1 MSQNLNVGWKLHLNN
16 KEDWID
22 ARVPG
27 NVHLDHLEN
36 RKIPD
41 PFFGQNEA
49 EMQWISDED
58 WTYKLMFE
66 PDKDLM
72 ERKNIILFFHGLDT
86 YADIFLNNIKVL
98 SANNMFHPWSA
109 NVKDVIKD
117 GMNNLE
123 IHFRSPLKEVS
134 GQMNSIDHAL
144 PADNDQA
151 GKTSPY
157 TRKAPYHYGW
167 DWGPCLVTSGIWK
180 EVELIGW
187 EDWYVDQLQI
197 KNKNVSKDTA
207 ELEVE
212 LTVLSDISEDISVL
226 SLIHI

>member
-49 EMQWISDED
+49 ELQWISDED

-72 ERKNIILFFHGLDT
+72 ERKNLILFFHGLDT
-86 YADIFLNNIKVL
+86 YADVFLNDKKII
-98 SANNMFHPWSA
+98 SANNMFHPWNA

-123 IHFRSPLKEVS
+123 IQFRSPLKEVT
-134 GQMNSIDHAL
+134 GQMNSIDYAL

-167 DWGPCLVTSGIWK
+167 D
-180 EVELIGW
+180 
-187 EDWYVDQLQI
+187 
-197 KNKNVSKDTA
+197 
-207 ELEVE
+207 
-212 LTVLSDISEDISVL
+212 
-226 SLIHI
+226 